1 MAIDFMEGL
10 ASTVNDALNPL
21 FDLAK
26 RLCAAVSSLFHQ
38 QIEHSTTQER
48 VEPFR

>member
-26 RLCAAVSSLFHQ
+26 RLAAAVSSIFQ
-38 QIEHSTTQER
+38 QQDEHITSQER

>member
-21 FDLAK
+21 FDLA
-26 RLCAAVSSLFHQ
+26 RQLAAAVSSIFQ
-38 QIEHSTTQER
+38 QHPEHSLSQEHK
-48 VEPFR
+48 EPFR